1 MRYAILGP
9 LRFTGVHAP
18 TVPKAPKQ
26 RQLLALLL
34 LNANQVVPVSV
45 CIKELWDDQPP
56 DSALSTLQ
64 TYVLHVRRVLRGIPE
79 IGSMSS
85 AKRVLETAERG
96 YRFAVSD
103 GGLDLHVFDAAVRNA
118 RDALANGDDARGSAL
133 LSRALGMWQ
142 GRALTGVQ
150 AGPVLQAHAAMLEE
164 YRLSVQETRIEA
176 DLRLARH
183 HELIGELSALATR
196 HPTNENVRAQLMLAL
211 YRSGRQAHA
220 VEAYQ
225 RLRRTL
231 SADLGLDPSPRM
243 RRFLQAML
251 ENDPNLNSPAVAG
264 AGVAGERS
272 A

>member
-1 MRYAILGP
+1 MRFAILGP
-9 LRFTGVHAP
+9 LRMTGVGAP

-34 LNANQVVPVSV
+34 LNANQVVPVGV

-64 TYVLHVRRVLRGIPE
+64 TYVLHLRRVLCGVPE
-79 IGSMSS
+79 IGTMRA
-85 AKRVLETAERG
+85 AKQVLATAERG
-96 YRFAVSD
+96 YRFSVPD
-103 GGLDLHVFDAAVRNA
+103 GSLDLHLFDEGVRKA
-118 RDALANGDDARGSAL
+118 RDALADGDDARGSAL
-133 LSRALGMWQ
+133 LARALDMWE

-150 AGPVLQAHAAMLEE
+150 AGPVLRAHAAMLEE

-251 ENDPNLNSPAVAG
+251 ENHPSLNSPAAAG
-264 AGVAGERS
+264 AGAAGDRS